1 MSRRK
6 SRVPTTRLGRLA
18 RLGFAAGELAVGGV
32 TERIRRVAGDA
43 PEQAVNALLTATNAR
58 RLAQRLSGMRGA
70 AMKMGQML
78 SMEGPHILPPEFAEA
93 LAILRDSADTM
104 PHSQLRRVMGREF
117 GKGWEER
124 FATFDLEP
132 IAAASIGQVHRA
144 TTRDGRE
151 LALKIQY
158 PGVARSIDSDVENM
172 ALFLR
177 MLNVLPV
184 NLDVDDIIAEAKRQL
199 RQEADYLQEAEF
211 IRAYRENVRDNPV
224 FRVPAVHDDLT
235 TQRVLAMDYVAGERL
250 EALGGPDVP
259 QAVRDRVGTELERLL
274 FRELFEFRMMQTD
287 PNFANYLYRPE
298 DGTIVLL
305 DFGSTIRFEPAFTEN
320 YRRIC
325 VALIDDDIDGIWRH
339 AEAIGYLRP
348 EDSPRYCGRI
358 IDLIRIICEPL
369 RIDAEYD
376 FNASDVAPRARDAGL
391 ELAMSNSRELRSPP
405 PETVFLH
412 RKLIGSFMLCGRIKA
427 RLNVQRLLREFL

>member
-32 TERIRRVAGDA
+32 TERIRRVAGDV
-43 PEQAVNALLTATNAR
+43 PENAVNALLTATNAR
-58 RLAQRLSGMRGA
+58 RLAQRLAGMRGA

-124 FATFDLEP
+124 FAKFDLEP